1 MSFIDIF
8 SYLVLWKKR
17 NLQYQWCLIF
27 FFYIRMVNC
36 PPYATSHFILG
47 WVTLKA
53 WEENGW
59 PIWWYESR
67 KCMFS
72 PPHPQIINLKR
83 VQWMTVIASWRE
95 LMNVVT
101 RMNQENM
108 SFKISKNFISLN
120 IFKSDVNLNKVQC
133 Q

>member
-27 FFYIRMVNC
+27 FLYQNGKLSALCNFSFHSRVSDIESMGGKWMTNMM
-36 PPYATSHFILG
+36 I
-47 WVTLKA
+47 WI
-53 WEENGW
+53 EEM
-59 PIWWYESR
+59 YV
-67 KCMFS
+67 FS
-72 PPHPQIINLKR
+72 FPPHPIINLKR

-101 RMNQENM
+101 RMNKENM

-120 IFKSDVNLNKVQC
+120 IFKSYVNLNKVQC